1 MINQMLTSTIL
12 LFGLSTADIS
22 KSNEIEIQKNTENFV
37 PAMRYEYEKNVIK
50 IGLDSNYSLLAT
62 LQENDYDLITF
73 SKLKMFFGSK
83 EIFSDTVNEYDF
95 SLPYYPKQRVLKDGE
110 REILLLVNNRPNDN
124 YLNRFLIRD
133 GKILKDDILPE
144 LFPVFVNTSTQLIT
158 QMRLES
164 RTTSEAVCMKCDSA
178 SYNPTLYF
186 MVDKDQIKLDS
197 VTTIRENEKYWG
209 KFYGY
214 KQDESLILVPIPNR
228 HK

>member
-110 REILLLVNNRPNDN
+110 REILLLEVVSK
-124 YLNRFLIRD
+124 RFW
-133 GKILKDDILPE
+133 
-144 LFPVFVNTSTQLIT
+144 V
-158 QMRLES
+158 
-164 RTTSEAVCMKCDSA
+164 
-178 SYNPTLYF
+178 
-186 MVDKDQIKLDS
+186 
-197 VTTIRENEKYWG
+197 
-209 KFYGY
+209 
-214 KQDESLILVPIPNR
+214 
-228 HK
+228 